1 MPETSNPSAKG
12 FALIVV
18 LSVQALVWLAIGI
31 GIGFWLAK

>member
-1 MPETSNPSAKG
+1 MPESANPSAKG

-18 LSVQALVWLAIGI
+18 LSVQALVWLGIGI